1 MHCRF
6 FKDFMI
12 FLAGID
18 GRWIVNTVSYNSH
31 LFGESPWSTDSG
43 PGILSPNSH
52 SHWRIT
58 TPNMTT
64 CMMIVIHNNEYYAFE
79 VGNCTSFDIE
89 KSLSCME
96 TFQYIMF
103 HNDHNVVLYG
113 TPYQNS
119 CQ

>member
-1 MHCRF
+1 
-6 FKDFMI
+6 
-12 FLAGID
+12 
-18 GRWIVNTVSYNSH
+18 
-31 LFGESPWSTDSG
+31 
-43 PGILSPNSH
+43 
-52 SHWRIT
+52 
-58 TPNMTT
+58 
-64 CMMIVIHNNEYYAFE
+64 MMIVIHNNKYYAFE
-79 VGNCTSFDIE
+79 VDNCTIFDIE